1 MKTICLIFLSL
12 LTVTSTVFSDT
23 LHTQNIPCCQ
33 YYLGSNI
40 GPITPKS
47 PNDLPSSKPVPV
59 VPAKD
64 TLWKS
69 SALGFIPTN
78 DWFEQMAAWPKEK
91 TATNTSGLY
100 CMSWNL
106 EQGGMT
112 FNVPTN
118 FHYIPDTGNPAH
130 GYIAQDLDPGFSIGA
145 AELNGS
151 PIVYWEPSETGNM
164 LRNISYHDDGLII
177 HAVQG
182 SVFQSA
188 SYNGLSPDIQV
199 PSGGTFSHSQL
210 SQQNVIKYRIETSTL

>member
-1 MKTICLIFLSL
+1 MGGHLGFTLLCLKPKCFLYLNEMFSLLKRNVFPIISHTLTLRKDGTKLKTISLIFLSL
-12 LTVTSTVFSDT
+12 LTLTSTVFSDT

-47 PNDLPSSKPVPV
+47 PNDLPSAKPVPV

-69 SALGFIPTN
+69 SAVGFIPTN

-130 GYIAQDLDPGFSIGA
+130 GYIVQNLDPGFSIGA
-145 AELNGS
+145 ARTE
-151 PIVYWEPSETGNM
+151 
-164 LRNISYHDDGLII
+164 
-177 HAVQG
+177 
-182 SVFQSA
+182 
-188 SYNGLSPDIQV
+188 
-199 PSGGTFSHSQL
+199 
-210 SQQNVIKYRIETSTL
+210 